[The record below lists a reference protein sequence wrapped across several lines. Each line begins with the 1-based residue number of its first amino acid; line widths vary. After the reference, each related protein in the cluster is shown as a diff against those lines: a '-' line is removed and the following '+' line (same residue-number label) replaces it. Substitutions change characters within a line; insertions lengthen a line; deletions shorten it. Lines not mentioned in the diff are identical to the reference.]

1 MDKINRIRLPID
13 IMMTLVSIVL
23 MGGNYLFPSDIVHE
37 ILGVALF
44 VLWAVHIALNRRWY
58 ASLAQA
64 SKLITSTNANDRRSY
79 GAIFRGKYNPYRVM
93 QTVINCCILIC
104 TIFLMISGIILSNHL
119 FTFLNIQVGLGFA
132 RIAHLLASHWYYLFM
147 SLHIG
152 MHVGMIENKI
162 KQKRKDSH
170 PEHNTSH
177 PEHNICH
184 SGYNISHPELVS
196 GSFAEEMP
204 NQVRHDSSSSLHDGS
219 SSLHDGSSSQQECHS
234 RAPTRESPNTE
245 IIGSSPIMT
254 DGANPIMTLVG
265 KILLALVCLY
275 GLYAFIA
282 RGVWK
287 YLILQQQF
295 FFFDLERG
303 YILFAIDYISIIIL
317 FATLS
322 HLLAKSLKKG
332 KL

>member
-1 MDKINRIRLPID
+1 MTNTQRLRMTID
-13 IMMTLVSIVL
+13 ITMTILSIIL
-23 MGGNYLFPSDIVHE
+23 MGGNYLFPADIVHE

-44 VLWAVHIALNRRWY
+44 VLWAVHITLNLRW
-58 ASLAQA
+58 
-64 SKLITSTNANDRRSY
+64 Y

-93 QTVINCCILIC
+93 QTVFNCCILIC
-104 TIFLMISGIILSNHL
+104 TIFLMISGIILSNHI
-119 FTFLNIQVGLGFA
+119 FTFLNIQGGLGFA

-152 MHVGMIENKI
+152 LHVGVISNK
-162 KQKRKDSH
+162 
-170 PEHNTSH
+170 
-177 PEHNICH
+177 
-184 SGYNISHPELVS
+184 L
-196 GSFAEEMP
+196 
-204 NQVRHDSSSSLHDGS
+204 
-219 SSLHDGSSSQQECHS
+219 CHS
-234 RAPTRESPNTE
+234 RAPTRESSDTE
-245 IIGSSPIMT
+245 IIGSS
-254 DGANPIMTLVG
+254 PIMTLVG

-275 GLYAFIA
+275 GIYAFIA

-317 FATLS
+317 FAALS

>member
-1 MDKINRIRLPID
+1 MSVD
-13 IMMTLVSIVL
+13 ITMTILSIIL
-23 MGGNYLFPSDIVHE
+23 MGGNYLFPADLVHE
-37 ILGVALF
+37 ILGVGLF
-44 VLWAVHIALNRRWY
+44 ILWGIHITLNRRWCS
-58 ASLAQA
+58 AL
-64 SKLITSTNANDRRSY
+64 
-79 GAIFRGKYNPYRVM
+79 FRGKYNPYRVM

-119 FTFLNIQVGLGFA
+119 FTFLNIQGGLGFA

-152 MHVGMIENKI
+152 LHVGMIFGNKG
-162 KQKRKDSH
+162 
-170 PEHNTSH
+170 TSTSAG
-177 PEHNICH
+177 PSTGSGTTRTAIIPRIILSLIC
-184 SGYNISHPELVS
+184 
-196 GSFAEEMP
+196 A
-204 NQVRHDSSSSLHDGS
+204 
-219 SSLHDGSSSQQECHS
+219 
-234 RAPTRESPNTE
+234 
-245 IIGSSPIMT
+245 
-254 DGANPIMTLVG
+254 
-265 KILLALVCLY
+265 Y
-275 GLYAFIA
+275 GIYAFIA

-295 FFFDLERG
+295 FFFDLDRG